1 MIHGEGAP
9 DQPGVPRTTRPR
21 DLLEIDVMQLNDPT
35 LLRTSAYINGQW
47 TDAADG
53 KTFAVHNPATGE
65 LVAEV
70 ADLGADAVTASID
83 AAAPAQKAWAKKSA
97 KERAMIMRKW
107 YELIMANADDLAV
120 ILTTEMGKPLAEAK
134 GEIAYG
140 ASFIDWFAEEA
151 RRVCG
156 DVLESP
162 QTDKRMLTFKQPIGV
177 FAAIT
182 PWNFP
187 NAMITRKVAPGI
199 AAGCACVLKPAEQT
213 PLSALAL
220 AELAER
226 AGIPAGIINIVTG
239 MDAPA
244 IGEAMCAD
252 DRVRKMTFTGS
263 TEVGR
268 ILMRQSAQTV
278 KKMSLE
284 LGGNAPL
291 LVFDDADIDMAIAG
305 AMASKFRNAGQ
316 TCVCANRIFVQDGI
330 YDEFARRLTEATAA
344 MKVGNGMEA
353 GVEQGPLIDEQGMS
367 KVSSHVED
375 AVANGATVTTGG
387 KQHALGGT
395 FFEPTVLTGMTPNMR
410 LFGEETFGPVAAL
423 FRFSDE
429 DEAITMANDTEFGL
443 AAYLFTRDVSRLFRV
458 SEGLEYGI
466 VSANTGA
473 FSSEVG
479 PFGGF
484 KNSGLGREGSKYG
497 IDEFLEVK
505 FVCIG
510 M

>member
-1 MIHGEGAP
+1 MK
-9 DQPGVPRTTRPR
+9 
-21 DLLEIDVMQLNDPT
+21 LNDPN
-35 LLRTSAYINGQW
+35 LLRVDSYINGGW
-47 TDAADG
+47 VVG
-53 KTFAVHNPATGE
+53 KTRFAVTNPANGE
-65 LVAEV
+65 VIAEV
-70 ADLGADAVTASID
+70 ADLGSAEVTAAID
-83 AAAPAQKAWAKKSA
+83 AAVPAQKAWAKRTA
-97 KERAMIMRKW
+97 KDRAMVMRKW
-107 YELIMANADDLAV
+107 YDLVMANAEDLAV

-156 DVLESP
+156 DVLETP
-162 QTDKRMLTFKQPIGV
+162 QADKRLLTFKQPIGV
-177 FAAIT
+177 FGAIT

-187 NAMITRKVAPGI
+187 IAMITRKVAPGI

-226 AGIPAGIINIVTG
+226 AGLPAGIMNILTG

-244 IGEAMCAD
+244 IGETMCAD
-252 DRVRKMTFTGS
+252 DRIRKMTFTGS

-268 ILMRQSAQTV
+268 ILMRQSADSV

-291 LVFDDADIDMAIAG
+291 LVFDDADLDKAVTG
-305 AMASKFRNAGQ
+305 AMMSKFRNAGQ

-330 YDEFARRLTEATAA
+330 YDAFAKRLAEATDALQ
-344 MKVGNGMEA
+344 VGNGMTD
-353 GVEQGPLIDEQGMS
+353 GVEQGPIIDDQGLA
-367 KVSSHVED
+367 KIKQHVED
-375 AVANGATVTTGG
+375 AVGKGATLLTGG
-387 KQHALGGT
+387 KPHALGGT
-395 FFEPTVLTGMTPNMR
+395 FFEPTVLTEMTSDMQ
-410 LFGEETFGPVAAL
+410 LFREETFGPVAAL
-423 FRFSDE
+423 FKFSDE
-429 DEAITMANDTEFGL
+429 DDAIAMANDSEFGL
-443 AAYLFTRDVSRLFRV
+443 AAYLFTENASRLFRV
-458 SEGLEYGI
+458 SEALEFGI
-466 VSANTGA
+466 VAVNTGI

-479 PFGGF
+479 PFGGL

-497 IDEFLEVK
+497 IEEFLEIK
-505 FVCIG
+505 FVCVG